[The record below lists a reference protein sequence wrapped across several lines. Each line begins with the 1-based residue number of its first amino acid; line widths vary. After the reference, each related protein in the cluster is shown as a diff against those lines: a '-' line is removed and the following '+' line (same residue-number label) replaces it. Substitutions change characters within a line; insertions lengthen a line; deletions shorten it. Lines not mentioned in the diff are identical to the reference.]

1 MIAVYLV
8 LVAIVLFFYIV
19 AFIMIV
25 LLLNF
30 GEQKSDYVWNN
41 EVAFACNAI

>member
-8 LVAIVLFFYIV
+8 LVAIVLFFYII
-19 AFIMIV
+19 AFMIV